1 MDVSSIDI
9 ISCLLIAYTIS
20 TFSYTIKFKMTDSFS
35 SIVCIVQ
42 TTTTQR
48 RFWYRCEN
56 CGPLLTSGCHLGPP
70 GDGSPAGAGACI
82 YLGSVPTLHYSAQPG
97 PHLQPPPVNTTAL
110 ASLYVIKT
118 CCLVDQVQPVF
129 ALIWPILPIF
139 SALLQFCLPSSP
151 GSFIQKLP

>member
-1 MDVSSIDI
+1 MSVV
-9 ISCLLIAYTIS
+9 Y
-20 TFSYTIKFKMTDSFS
+20 
-35 SIVCIVQ
+35 

-110 ASLYVIKT
+110 ASLCVIKT
-118 CCLVDQVQPVF
+118 CCLVDQVQ
-129 ALIWPILPIF
+129 AC
-139 SALLQFCLPSSP
+139 FCLDLANFSHLFSRISLFTSRFSIVEMGKSWRCVSCSPKIEP
-151 GSFIQKLP
+151 GSLSFRPSILTTAL